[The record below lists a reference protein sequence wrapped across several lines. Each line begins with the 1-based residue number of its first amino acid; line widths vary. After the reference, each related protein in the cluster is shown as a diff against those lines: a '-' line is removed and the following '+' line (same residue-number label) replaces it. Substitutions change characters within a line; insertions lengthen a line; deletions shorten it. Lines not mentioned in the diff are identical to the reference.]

1 MNSLKYIKQ
10 CSSLKIFN
18 LNFIDND
25 FDGNP
30 CTKLKE
36 RTVKGIRECFY
47 TLFYKMN
54 MYTMNII

>member
-1 MNSLKYIKQ
+1 MIY
-10 CSSLKIFN
+10 N

-36 RTVKGIRECFY
+36 RTMKLMRVFLSFKKKNEHVY
-47 TLFYKMN
+47 QEYHLKLSK
-54 MYTMNII
+54 

>member
-1 MNSLKYIKQ
+1 MIY
-10 CSSLKIFN
+10 N

-36 RTVKGIRECFY
+36 RTMKLMRVFLSFLKK
-47 TLFYKMN
+47 KMN
-54 MYTMNII
+54 MYTKNII